1 MPRLALRATL
11 RKKSVGAKSAPCGSR
26 DGRPVSQTIFSGRLP
41 LALFAV
47 RGEGGAV
54 LAQAGGGG
62 GDAGD
67 GGRTGG
73 GTDTGAVEEVF
84 VKRAIDYIWYINIKK
99 VIYS

>member
-1 MPRLALRATL
+1 MAGREADLTGRHPPPALRPRLGT
-11 RKKSVGAKSAPCGSR
+11 GAVA
-26 DGRPVSQTIFSGRLP
+26 RPRRRP
-41 LALFAV
+41 E
-47 RGEGGAV
+47 RGGGAV

-73 GTDTGAVEEVF
+73 GTDTGAVEEVL